1 MKREINLGDIVKVL
15 KGQFADKIGTVVG
28 MQVFNGDYAD
38 PYYEVEM
45 QCEVPDMDKSRDT
58 LIGPNNTIGGLNA
71 DELEVIYPTSLK
83 QRLIPKDYLN
93 QILAL
98 QEKNA
103 ILECECRRFTDWVIN
118 FTRDC
123 RSAAVQFENEY
134 LTLAAQ
140 RMVVNL
146 RPKTAEEKEAE
157 KKVLRDAVN
166 EAFNKTIGKELKK

>member
-15 KGQFADKIGTVVG
+15 KGQFVDKIGTVVG
-28 MQVFNGDYAD
+28 MQVYDGDYAD

-45 QCEVPDMDKSRDT
+45 QCEVPDKYKYRDT
-58 LIGPNNTIGGLNA
+58 LISPNNTIGGLSA
-71 DELEVIYPTSLK
+71 DELEVTHPFFPK

-98 QEKNA
+98 QEKKA

-123 RSAAVQFENEY
+123 RSVALHFDNEY

-140 RMVVNL
+140 KMVVNL

-166 EAFNKTIGKELKK
+166 EAFNKTIGTELKK

>member
-15 KGQFADKIGTVVG
+15 KGRFVYKIGTVVG
-28 MQVFNGDYAD
+28 MQVLNGDYAD

-45 QCEVPDMDKSRDT
+45 QCEVPDMYKSRDT

-103 ILECECRRFTDWVIN
+103 ILECECRRFADYVLN
-118 FTRDC
+118 CVHNGR
-123 RSAAVQFENEY
+123 AVTCQYENEY
-134 LTLAAQ
+134 LSVAVREIAA
-140 RMVVNL
+140 NL

-157 KKVLRDAVN
+157 KKVLQDAID
-166 EAFNKTIGKELKK
+166 EAFNKTIGKE

>member
-38 PYYEVEM
+38 TYYEVEM
-45 QCEVPDMDKSRDT
+45 QCEVPEMYKSRDT
-58 LIGPNNTIGGLNA
+58 LNGQNNTIGGLNA

-83 QRLIPKDYLN
+83 QRSILRDYLN

-123 RSAAVQFENEY
+123 RSVALHFDNEY

-140 RMVVNL
+140 KMVVNL

-157 KKVLRDAVN
+157 RKKFSDAVN
-166 EAFNKTIGKELKK
+166 DAFNKTIGTELKK